1 MEVLPQYKSPEYL
14 EFYYNTM
21 DSVDITEEEMKQ
33 DTIYKEFM
41 DTYNKIF
48 EIMPYNQFLQLA
60 AVVAISNYL
69 NGKSE
74 SESESESEDESL
86 IHLRSAAAA
95 AARDKDSDIKYNRK
109 RCLKLDILLE
119 KMDKFRDTLQDLSE
133 NLSLSGH
140 NDITKAADLCNQMD
154 NIARDTHWSL
164 KKERYKLSFS
174 KISIHDVKI
183 NNKYPDYETESED
196 ELDDES
202 EDESDDESED
212 EGDD

>member
-1 MEVLPQYKSPEYL
+1 MEVLAPYKSLEYL

-69 NGKSE
+69 NGKSV
-74 SESESESEDESL
+74 SESESEDESL
-86 IHLRSAAAA
+86 NSWQPATS
-95 AARDKDSDIKYNRK
+95 DKDPDLKYNRE

-202 EDESDDESED
+202 EDESED

>member
-21 DSVDITEEEMKQ
+21 DSVDITEEEMEQ

-74 SESESESEDESL
+74 SESESEDESL
-86 IHLRSAAAA
+86 IHLRSA

-183 NNKYPDYETESED
+183 NDKYPDYEKESED

-202 EDESDDESED
+202 EDESED